1 MARAA
6 TILPNFIGLKFQVH
20 NGKVYNDVTITED
33 MVGHKLGEFSPFFF
47 SRSPSLAVID
57 GLLYQSV
64 AVLGYLAVVLA
75 WADLLWKWILSPT
88 KRLATSLALA
98 TKIVTD
104 FKGVRDLYVFFYGL
118 LHRAPKQVLE
128 FLAWIYFYPIDKDIA
143 TEMEPMDALMS
154 RSPGPQLQKW
164 PLIHGRSGRRHD
176 TSREPRTRE
185 LDSCPWNDSGLWS
198 YIESDHGEDTR
209 ALDESPT
216 DAGVATN
223 HQSQAPEPYRN
234 RDTTTTVKVADA
246 PSQRTAPT
254 DADPTPDAITLRHRS
269 HRQSNPPQRASRD
282 NQAKTSSLGSPSIQR
297 PADSQHAARR
307 SPTVTDNINYNQKIK
322 AGKVNRTTLVTH
334 HEGPTRSTSSSSITT
349 VRPSRADPL
358 LLLRYSDSD
367 AEERGEGEREGGEPN
382 GKEPLVSTA
391 VPTTS
396 TQNRWALVF
405 NNAKDQAEELDRF
418 EDALGGCRA

>member
-1 MARAA
+1 MYTLR
-6 TILPNFIGLKFQVH
+6 FCHYCSGC
-20 NGKVYNDVTITED
+20 YC
-33 MVGHKLGEFSPFFF
+33 SFF

-104 FKGVRDLYVFFYGL
+104 SKGVRDLYVSLYGL
-118 LHRAPKQVLE
+118 LHRAPKRVLE

-143 TEMEPMDALMS
+143 NEMEPMDALMS
-154 RSPGPQLQKW
+154 QAPGPQLQKW
-164 PLIHGRSGRRHD
+164 PLIYGRSGRRVG
-176 TSREPRTRE
+176 TSGEPRTRE

-209 ALDESPT
+209 APDESPT
-216 DAGVATN
+216 DVGIATN
-223 HQSQAPEPYRN
+223 HQSQAPELYRD
-234 RDTTTTVKVADA
+234 RDTKTTVKLADA
-246 PSQRTAPT
+246 PTPCTAPI
-254 DADPTPDAITLRHRS
+254 DADPTRDAITLTHRS
-269 HRQSNPPQRASRD
+269 LRQSNPPQRASRD
-282 NQAKTSSLGSPSIQR
+282 NQATTSSLASPSIQR
-297 PADSQHAARR
+297 PADSQHAAQR
-307 SPTVTDNINYNQKIK
+307 SPTMTDNINHNRKIK
-322 AGKVNRTTLVTH
+322 AGEANRTTLATH
-334 HEGPTRSTSSSSITT
+334 LKGPTWSTNPSSITAA
-349 VRPSRADPL
+349 RPPRADRL

-367 AEERGEGEREGGEPN
+367 AEEEGEGGEPN

-405 NNAKDQAEELDRF
+405 NDAKDQAEELDRF